1 VISELRIVPFVS
13 ADLPHSGIP
22 HTTNIDLSDGIA
34 LANDEGSQAFL
45 VKAGEALGGL
55 NRLADFFR

>member
-1 VISELRIVPFVS
+1 MVPFVRV
-13 ADLPHSGIP
+13 DLPHSGIP
-22 HTTNIDLSDGIA
+22 HTTNIDLSGGIA
-34 LANDEGSQAFL
+34 LAKDEGSQAFL